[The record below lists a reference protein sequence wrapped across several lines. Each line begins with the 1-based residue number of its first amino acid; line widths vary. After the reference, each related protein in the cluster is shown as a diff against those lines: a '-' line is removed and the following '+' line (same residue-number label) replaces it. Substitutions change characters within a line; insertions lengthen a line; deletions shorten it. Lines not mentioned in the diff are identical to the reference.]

1 MKSNNKEADTK
12 KREFHYL
19 HPYHLY
25 FHRLRKR
32 KRHCGFTLDLV
43 GSSNNDDRGKG
54 GALFRVSSINLA
66 QVAIENGESDTRLKN
81 IIPPGGL

>member
-54 GALFRVSSINLA
+54 GALFRVSCINLA
-66 QVAIENGESDTRLKN
+66 QVAIRMAKAT
-81 IIPPGGL
+81 PA

>member
-32 KRHCGFTLDLV
+32 KRHCGIYT
-43 GSSNNDDRGKG
+43 
-54 GALFRVSSINLA
+54 
-66 QVAIENGESDTRLKN
+66 
-81 IIPPGGL
+81 

>member
-12 KREFHYL
+12 SENFIICTL
-19 HPYHLY
+19 HLY

-32 KRHCGFTLDLV
+32 KRHYGFTLDLV

-54 GALFRVSSINLA
+54 GALFRVSCINLA

>member
-25 FHRLRKR
+25 FIACEKENVTVDLHLTSSVHPIMMIGAKVVSYFVCRALTLRK
-32 KRHCGFTLDLV
+32 L
-43 GSSNNDDRGKG
+43 
-54 GALFRVSSINLA
+54 
-66 QVAIENGESDTRLKN
+66 Q
-81 IIPPGGL
+81 